1 MTKTEQFIEA
11 LQQIPQEVY
20 RDFMKVAKVVSLLYP
35 SSFGIDCFARG
46 EGIEYGFLEEISKYI
61 NLRANTKGQANDP
74 DYVFDGNIFPDAKTQ
89 CSGMKPQKSGAK
101 LFYTK
106 QWDVQKKAKGTSS
119 FQSKADCYVLIDPH
133 YARIA
138 VVDSSVFYGK
148 KVTPNTARLSFSVA
162 PEDVTMIYDGAA
174 TVYDV
179 EVQHDANAIYRKI
192 WEEASAQIK

>member
-1 MTKTEQFIEA
+1 MTKTEQFIAA

-138 VVDSSVFYGK
+138 VVDSAVFYGK

-162 PEDVTMIYDGAA
+162 PEDVTMIYDGSA

-192 WEEASAQIK
+192 WEEAKANIE

>member
-74 DYVFDGNIFPDAKTQ
+74 DYVFDVDIFPDAKTQ

-138 VVDSSVFYGK
+138 VVDSAVFYGK

>member
-1 MTKTEQFIEA
+1 MTKTEQFIAA

-74 DYVFDGNIFPDAKTQ
+74 DYVFDVDIFPDAKTQ
-89 CSGMKPQKSGAK
+89 CSGMKPQKTGKK

-138 VVDSSVFYGK
+138 VVDSAVFYGK

-162 PEDVTMIYDGAA
+162 PEDVTMIYDGSA

-192 WEEASAQIK
+192 WEEAKANIE

>member
-1 MTKTEQFIEA
+1 MTKTEQFIAA

-89 CSGMKPQKSGAK
+89 CSGMKPQKTGKK

-138 VVDSSVFYGK
+138 VVDSAVFYGK

-162 PEDVTMIYDGAA
+162 PEDVTMIYDGSA
-174 TVYDV
+174 TVCDI

-192 WEEASAQIK
+192 WEEAKANIE